1 MLKGIPKI
9 LSPELLKILSEM
21 GHGDEL
27 VIADANFPAAS
38 IARRLVRAEGTG
50 GTEMLSAVLQLLPL
64 DQYDSEHFI
73 LMEKCPGDPADVSI
87 WQDYTREVQKYD
99 PQTEPAH
106 LERFAFYERAKKAFA
121 VVITGESRQYANIL
135 LKKGCVLEEQ

>member
-1 MLKGIPKI
+1 
-9 LSPELLKILSEM
+9 M

-64 DQYDSEHFI
+64 DQYDSEHFV

-87 WQDYTREVQKYD
+87 WQDYTREVQKYE
-99 PQTEPAH
+99 PQTVPVH
-106 LERFAFYERAKKAFA
+106 MERFAFYERAKKAFA